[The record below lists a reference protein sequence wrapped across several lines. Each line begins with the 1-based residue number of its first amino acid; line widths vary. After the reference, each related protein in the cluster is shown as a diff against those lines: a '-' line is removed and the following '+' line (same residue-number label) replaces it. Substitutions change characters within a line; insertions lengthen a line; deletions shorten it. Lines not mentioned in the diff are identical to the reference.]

1 MVIALRIG
9 SQMILDS
16 TDLDAGTI
24 NYVDFVPI
32 GVIAIQELDVSSL
45 NFFLMYFSFFKFL
58 QNVPRMNAIL
68 LTVSSAAFD
77 LVLFIVMAVI
87 VQFGFSCAFYVCFGG
102 QLAEYRT
109 VGEATTTLMKI
120 LLGDFDYGALVNANR
135 VMAPVLFFL
144 YQLFVFFILLNMF
157 VAIIND
163 SYAEVKGNQTEEDL
177 NYYSNLMKKISGRI
191 MGIFQKK
198 KQLNQLVDELQK
210 TDANA
215 DNLIDEEELAA
226 VLQNNP
232 KTLEIL
238 KASGA
243 KELMAKYDVSGDGVL
258 DKEEEEEEMTA
269 ILREIAEKEAALANE
284 LSSAQDELNE
294 LQESTARPGEEGGGV
309 TFDTSEL
316 SERIDNVEGQIKE
329 MSRNLAKKMSLMID
343 LMMSLSDQVSSTREQ
358 MAPGMAMVPMPPQ

>member
-1 MVIALRIG
+1 
-9 SQMILDS
+9 
-16 TDLDAGTI
+16 
-24 NYVDFVPI
+24 
-32 GVIAIQELDVSSL
+32 
-45 NFFLMYFSFFKFL
+45 
-58 QNVPRMNAIL
+58 
-68 LTVSSAAFD
+68 
-77 LVLFIVMAVI
+77 
-87 VQFGFSCAFYVCFGG
+87 
-102 QLAEYRT
+102 
-109 VGEATTTLMKI
+109 
-120 LLGDFDYGALVNANR
+120 
-135 VMAPVLFFL
+135 MAPVLFFL

-232 KTLEIL
+232 KALEIL

-258 DKEEEEEEMTA
+258 DKEEMTA

-294 LQESTARPGEEGGGV
+294 LQESTARPGKEGGGV

>member
-1 MVIALRIG
+1 
-9 SQMILDS
+9 
-16 TDLDAGTI
+16 
-24 NYVDFVPI
+24 
-32 GVIAIQELDVSSL
+32 
-45 NFFLMYFSFFKFL
+45 
-58 QNVPRMNAIL
+58 
-68 LTVSSAAFD
+68 
-77 LVLFIVMAVI
+77 
-87 VQFGFSCAFYVCFGG
+87 
-102 QLAEYRT
+102 
-109 VGEATTTLMKI
+109 
-120 LLGDFDYGALVNANR
+120 
-135 VMAPVLFFL
+135 
-144 YQLFVFFILLNMF
+144 
-157 VAIIND
+157 
-163 SYAEVKGNQTEEDL
+163 
-177 NYYSNLMKKISGRI
+177 

-232 KTLEIL
+232 KALEIL

-258 DKEEEEEEMTA
+258 DKEEMTA

-294 LQESTARPGEEGGGV
+294 LQESTARPGKEGGGV